1 MSATSYTPG
10 WAGDF
15 VLTTEILKMA
25 KQFMARHWHLTDDF
39 GIPILDR
46 IL

>member
-10 WAGDF
+10 WAGNF

-25 KQFMARHWHLTDDF
+25 KQFMARHWHLTDVL
-39 GIPILDR
+39 GRLILDR